1 MGERITVVG
10 AGFAGLTALR
20 TLRQQAPDAVLTL
33 VAPRAELHYLPG
45 TIWIPSG
52 LRSRADL
59 VVPLD
64 DFLRRERISF
74 HRARAT
80 GLSADG
86 RVLHT
91 EAGDVANDGLI
102 IASGARFLRK
112 LPGIEHAII
121 PCEGVDAGEAIR
133 DRLIALDGGTLCFGF
148 GSNPNEPIAMRGG
161 PMFEFTFGIDTL
173 LRRQGRRDRFRLVFF
188 SPSEKPG
195 QRLGDKAVGLILGE
209 MRKRGIDT
217 VLGEKPQRFEA
228 DAVQLERTR
237 IDSAMTLFMPGLTG
251 QAWLDDT
258 PLPRSPG
265 GFVQGDAQCRVPGF
279 DCTFVAGDGGSF
291 PGPDWLPK
299 QAHQADLQAEV
310 SARNLLRALAGQAV
324 GEAFTAELVCI
335 VDTLDRG
342 LLVTRKAGGRARCRR
357 CGRCT
362 GPSRCSRSATCAAI
376 AEPLPLAVIMRR

>member
-74 HRARAT
+74 HRGRAS
-80 GLSADG
+80 GVSAYG

-195 QRLGDKAVGLILGE
+195 QRLGEKAVGLILGE

-279 DCTFVAGDGGSF
+279 DCTFVAGDGGSY

-310 SARNLLRALAGQAV
+310 SARNLLRALARQAV
-324 GEAFTAELVCI
+324 EEAFTAELVCI

-342 LLVTRKAGGRARCRR
+342 LLVTRKAGGGRALPPLRAMHWAKSLFEKRYLRR
-357 CGRCT
+357 YR
-362 GPSRCSRSATCAAI
+362 
-376 AEPLPLAVIMRR
+376 

>member
-1 MGERITVVG
+1 MGPRITVVG

-20 TLRQQAPDAVLTL
+20 TLRKQAPDAALTL

-45 TIWIPSG
+45 TIWIPAG

-64 DFLRRERISF
+64 DFLRRERIAF
-74 HRARAT
+74 HRGRAS
-80 GLSADG
+80 GLSADA
-86 RVLHT
+86 RLLQT

-102 IASGARFLRK
+102 IATGARFLRK

-133 DRLIALDGGTLCFGF
+133 DRLSALAGGTLCFGF
-148 GSNPNEPIAMRGG
+148 ASNPNEPIAMRGG
-161 PMFEFTFGIDTL
+161 PVFEFLFGIDTL

-195 QRLGDKAVGLILGE
+195 QRLGDKAVDLILGE
-209 MRKRGIDT
+209 MRRRGIET
-217 VLGEKPQRFEA
+217 VLGEKPLRFEA

-237 IDSAMTLFMPGLTG
+237 IASDMTLFMPGLTG
-251 QAWLDDT
+251 QAWLEDT
-258 PLPRSPG
+258 PLPRSSG

-279 DCTFVAGDGGSF
+279 AGTYVAGDGGSF

-310 SARNLLRALAGQAV
+310 AARNLLRALAGQPAE
-324 GEAFTAELVCI
+324 EAFTAELVCI

-342 LLVTRKAGGRARCRR
+342 LLVTRKGSGGRAWPPLRAMHWAKSVFEKRYLRR
-357 CGRCT
+357 YR
-362 GPSRCSRSATCAAI
+362 
-376 AEPLPLAVIMRR
+376 

>member
-1 MGERITVVG
+1 MAARITVVG

-20 TLRQQAPDAVLTL
+20 TLRRQAPDAALTL

-52 LRSRADL
+52 KRSRADL

-64 DFLRRERISF
+64 DFLRRERIAF

-80 GLSADG
+80 GLSADA
-86 RVLHT
+86 RTLRT
-91 EAGDVANDGLI
+91 EAGDIANDGLV

-121 PCEGVDAGEAIR
+121 PCQGVDAGEAIR
-133 DRLIALDGGTLCFGF
+133 DRLAALDGGTLCFGF

-161 PMFEFTFGIDTL
+161 PVFEFVFGIDTL

-195 QRLGDKAVGLILGE
+195 QRLGEKAVGMILSE
-209 MRKRGIDT
+209 MRRRGIDT

-228 DAVQLERTR
+228 SAVQLERSR
-237 IDSAMTLFMPGLTG
+237 IDSDLTLFMPGLTG

-258 PLPRSPG
+258 ALPRSPG
-265 GFVQGDAQCRVPGF
+265 GFVQGDAQCRVPGVAR
-279 DCTFVAGDGGSF
+279 TYVAGDGGSF

-299 QAHQADLQAEV
+299 QAHQADLQAEAA
-310 SARNLLRALAGQAV
+310 ARNLLRELRGEPV
-324 GEAFTAELVCI
+324 REAFRSELVCI
-335 VDTLDRG
+335 IDSLDRG
-342 LLVTRKAGGRARCRR
+342 LLVTRRQGHARALPPLRAMHWAKAAFEKRYLRR
-357 CGRCT
+357 YR
-362 GPSRCSRSATCAAI
+362 
-376 AEPLPLAVIMRR
+376 